1 MTPVVS
7 GVCIVI
13 KSSLIGTRPSVE
25 FLFSFCLCAVLL
37 VIAQPASAQDLRAD
51 SGTPSVFFDDSFG
64 VGVAPAWTL
73 KTTVNNDN
81 GVFSMVDD
89 RGGTVPF
96 RIDSMVPNAD
106 SFVVDGSGD
115 LHLADFAVF
124 IDRSLGFVGIN
135 TQAPDG
141 DLHIAGSDPRLV
153 LEDIGNGGG
162 GLVYEPGALFLGLDT
177 DGNGVETGPFSLIGE
192 APDQSLNVVAGSRGD
207 GQGDGLIG
215 MGTAAPSKK
224 LHLSG
229 GDDASGKNNSSAALV
244 ENNSSVTANRVMAEL
259 VNNGNPQMLYRNTAT
274 GDTWQINPIGRSFVI
289 ALGGTGV
296 QEARF
301 TSSGGLVLAGA
312 LTENSDRDSKASVEA
327 IDAEAILEGVLNL
340 PVSSWQ
346 YRRDESGARHIGPM
360 AQDFHAAFGLGDAPT
375 TISTLD
381 TSGVAL
387 AAIQGLNQSLRA
399 ELVQRDE
406 TIRALEARLAA
417 LEHRLGETD

>member
-1 MTPVVS
+1 M
-7 GVCIVI
+7 
-13 KSSLIGTRPSVE
+13 
-25 FLFSFCLCAVLL
+25 
-37 VIAQPASAQDLRAD
+37 
-51 SGTPSVFFDDSFG
+51 
-64 VGVAPAWTL
+64 
-73 KTTVNNDN
+73 
-81 GVFSMVDD
+81 
-89 RGGTVPF
+89 
-96 RIDSMVPNAD
+96 
-106 SFVVDGSGD
+106 
-115 LHLADFAVF
+115 
-124 IDRSLGFVGIN
+124 
-135 TQAPDG
+135 
-141 DLHIAGSDPRLV
+141 
-153 LEDIGNGGG
+153 
-162 GLVYEPGALFLGLDT
+162 
-177 DGNGVETGPFSLIGE
+177 
-192 APDQSLNVVAGSRGD
+192 
-207 GQGDGLIG
+207 
-215 MGTAAPSKK
+215 
-224 LHLSG
+224 
-229 GDDASGKNNSSAALV
+229 
-244 ENNSSVTANRVMAEL
+244 
-259 VNNGNPQMLYRNTAT
+259 
-274 GDTWQINPIGRSFVI
+274 
-289 ALGGTGV
+289 